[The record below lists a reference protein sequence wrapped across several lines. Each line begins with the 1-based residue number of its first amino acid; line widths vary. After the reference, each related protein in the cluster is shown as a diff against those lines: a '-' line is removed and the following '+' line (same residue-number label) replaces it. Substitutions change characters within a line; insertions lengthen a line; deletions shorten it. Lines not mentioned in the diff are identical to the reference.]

1 MENKI
6 NKAIDQFIN
15 VPETDEEFQKKVAEQ
30 KKKFI
35 KNDKSIVELLDKQY
49 LTEDGRLL
57 LTE

>member
-15 VPETDEEFQKKVAEQ
+15 VPETDEEFQMKVAEQ

-35 KNDKSIVELLDKQY
+35 RNNHDIIEFVDKQY